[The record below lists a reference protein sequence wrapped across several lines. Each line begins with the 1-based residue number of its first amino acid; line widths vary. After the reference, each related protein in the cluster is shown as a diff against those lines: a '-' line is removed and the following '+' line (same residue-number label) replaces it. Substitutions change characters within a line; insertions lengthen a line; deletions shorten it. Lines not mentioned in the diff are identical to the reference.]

1 MKKIAIVVQRCHEQ
15 VVGGSEAEAWH
26 YANLLKSNY
35 EIHILTTTAVDFERW
50 DNVLAEGDE
59 IREKICIKRFRV
71 SQGRADYW
79 GEIHRQLLD
88 EFAGLKSKPNIS
100 TKLVK
105 GLIGWPIALQEEFI
119 YKQGP
124 YSDDLMSFLSEKSED
139 YKTIIF
145 LTYLYPTTY
154 FGMFHVPRDKIIFVP
169 TLHDEP
175 PAYLSVYKYM
185 AKRSRI
191 ILWNTDSE
199 CRFGRL
205 LWGKLPGCV
214 VGMGVQTKEFSPA
227 KLNFPYMLYCGRID
241 INKGCPQLLDYFLRY
256 KEDYPSGL
264 RLVLT
269 GDNKIELPHNG
280 DIIFKGS
287 VSEEEKLKLMSGA
300 GFFVMPSPN
309 ESFSIVT
316 LEAMAQKT
324 PILASKG
331 SEAVVEHIRKSGGGL
346 LYGNYDSFKD
356 RINFLLE
363 NEQKTKD
370 MGESG
375 RKYVIKNYGTKKISK
390 KLNDIIEAIK

>member
-26 YANLLKSNY
+26 YTNLLKSNY

-79 GEIHRQLLD
+79 KEIYAQLLK
-88 EFAGLKSKPNIS
+88 EYNKTITLEKPEDR
-100 TKLVK
+100 LVK
-105 GLIGWPIALQEEFI
+105 WPIALQEELI

-124 YSDDLMSFLSEKSED
+124 YSDDLMSFLSERSDD
-139 YKTIIF
+139 YKAIIF

-154 FGMFHVPRDKIIFVP
+154 FGMFYVPNEKIILVP

-175 PAYLSVYKYM
+175 SAYLTVYKYM
-185 AKRSRI
+185 AKKARI
-191 ILWNTDSE
+191 ILWNTQSE
-199 CRFGRL
+199 HSFASS
-205 LWGKLPGCV
+205 LWGKLPGKV
-214 VGMGVQTKEFSPA
+214 VGMGVDTIEFSPA
-227 KLNFPYMLYCGRID
+227 KLNFPYMLYCGRIA
-241 INKGCPQLLDYFLRY
+241 INKGCSQLVDYFLKY
-256 KEDYPSGL
+256 KKDFPSDL
-264 RLVLT
+264 HLVLT
-269 GDNKIELPHNG
+269 GDDNIGLPHNG

-300 GFFVMPSPN
+300 SFFVMPSPN

-324 PILASKG
+324 PILASNG

-346 LYGNYDSFKD
+346 LYSNYDSFKGGV
-356 RINFLLE
+356 NFLLE

-370 MGESG
+370 MGENG

-390 KLNDIIEAIK
+390 KLNDIIEALK

>member
-124 YSDDLMSFLSEKSED
+124 YSDDLMSFLSERSDD
-139 YKTIIF
+139 YKAIIF

-154 FGMFHVPRDKIIFVP
+154 FGMFHVPNEKIIFVP

-185 AKRSRI
+185 AKKARI

-205 LWGKLPGCV
+205 LWGELPGCV

-227 KLNFPYMLYCGRID
+227 KLNFFYMLYCGRVD
-241 INKGCPQLLDYFLRY
+241 SNKGCPQLIDYFLKY
-256 KEDYPSGL
+256 KKDFPSDL

-300 GFFVMPSPN
+300 SFFVMPSPN

>member
-59 IREKICIKRFRV
+59 IREDISIKRFKV
-71 SQGRADYW
+71 TQGRADCW
-79 GEIHRQLLD
+79 GEIYAQLLK
-88 EFAGLKSKPNIS
+88 EYNKTITLKKPEDR
-100 TKLVK
+100 LVK
-105 GLIGWPIALQEEFI
+105 WPTALQEEFI

-139 YKTIIF
+139 YKAVVF

-154 FGMFHVPRDKIIFVP
+154 FGMFQVPRDKIIFVP

-205 LWGKLPGCV
+205 LWGELPGCV
-214 VGMGVQTKEFSPA
+214 VGMGVETKKFPPA

-241 INKGCPQLLDYFLRY
+241 INKGCPQLVDYFLRY
-256 KEDYPSGL
+256 KEDCPSNL

-269 GDNKIELPHNG
+269 GDNKIELPCNEY
-280 DIIFKGS
+280 IEFKGS
-287 VSEEEKLKLMSGA
+287 VTEEEKLKLMSGA
-300 GFFVMPSPN
+300 SFFVMPSPN

-324 PILASKG
+324 PILASNG
-331 SEAVVEHIRKSGGGL
+331 SEAVVEHIRNSSGGL
-346 LYGNYDSFKD
+346 LYSNYDSFKD
-356 RINFLLE
+356 GINFLLK

-390 KLNDIIEAIK
+390 KLNDIIEAMK

>member
-15 VVGGSEAEAWH
+15 VVGGSEVEAWH

-59 IREKICIKRFRV
+59 IREGISIKRFKV
-71 SQGRADYW
+71 TQGRADHW
-79 GEIHRQLLD
+79 GEIYAQLLK
-88 EFAGLKSKPNIS
+88 EYNKTITLEKPEDR
-100 TKLVK
+100 LVK
-105 GLIGWPIALQEEFI
+105 WPTALQEEFI

-124 YSDDLMSFLSEKSED
+124 YSDDLMSFLSERSDD
-139 YKTIIF
+139 YKAIIF

-154 FGMFHVPRDKIIFVP
+154 FGMFHVPNEKIIFVP

-199 CRFGRL
+199 YRFGRL
-205 LWGKLPGCV
+205 LWGELPGCV
-214 VGMGVQTKEFSPA
+214 VGMGVETKEFPPA

-241 INKGCPQLLDYFLRY
+241 INKGCPQLMDYFLRY
-256 KEDYPSGL
+256 KEDCPSDL

-269 GDNKIELPHNG
+269 GDNKIELPNNG
-280 DIIFKGS
+280 DTIFKGS
-287 VSEEEKLKLMSGA
+287 VTEEEKLKLMSGA
-300 GFFVMPSPN
+300 SFFIMPSPN

-324 PILASKG
+324 PVLASNG

-346 LYGNYDSFKD
+346 LYSNYDSFKD
-356 RINFLLE
+356 GINFLLE

>member
-50 DNVLAEGDE
+50 DNVLAEGN
-59 IREKICIKRFRV
+59 EKKDGICIKRFRV
-71 SQGRADYW
+71 SQGRAEYW
-79 GEIHRQLLD
+79 EEIHRQLLD
-88 EFAGLKSKPNIS
+88 EFASLRSKSDIS
-100 TKLVK
+100 AKLVK
-105 GLIGWPIALQEEFI
+105 GLIEWPIALQEEFI
-119 YKQGP
+119 YNQGP
-124 YSDDLMSFLSEKSED
+124 YSDDLMSFLSERSDD
-139 YKTIIF
+139 YKAVVF

-154 FGMFHVPRDKIIFVP
+154 FGMFYVPNEKIILVP

-175 PAYLSVYKYM
+175 PAYLAVYKHM

-191 ILWNTDSE
+191 LLWNTDSE
-199 CRFGRL
+199 CGFGRL
-205 LWGKLPGCV
+205 LWGELPGCV
-214 VGMGVQTKEFSPA
+214 VGMGVEIKEFPLA

-241 INKGCPQLLDYFLRY
+241 INKGCPQLMDYFLKY
-256 KEDYPSGL
+256 KEDCPSDL

-269 GDNKIELPHNG
+269 GDNKIELPRNG

-287 VSEEEKLKLMSGA
+287 VSEEEKFKLMNRA
-300 GFFVMPSPN
+300 IFFVMPSPN

-324 PILASKG
+324 PVLASNG

-356 RINFLLE
+356 GVNFLMY

-375 RKYVIKNYGTKKISK
+375 RKYVIKNYGTKKILK
-390 KLNDIIEAIK
+390 KLTGIIEAIK